1 MSAPR
6 PDQDPRVQ
14 RREPLAGPGS
24 AAPIT
29 GGLRTPLPTALNR
42 KDAAPSY
49 PAFRPRRWTLRARL
63 TALMLV
69 IAAAAMGTVDILL
82 PINLR
87 SSLSDSMDTNLR
99 TVIASIQQP
108 FNVRSLAYE
117 APSSDVGLTLV
128 TTDGVAKVVRASTAA
143 GDANPQVG
151 SSPPTTGIATVGDVH
166 TRAKYRI
173 LAVAI
178 RDVETNARAGYVVA
192 WAPLAPM
199 SEAVGELVVT
209 ALLITAAVL
218 ILLGA
223 VASVV
228 IRREL
233 KPLEAMA
240 TAADDIAAGD
250 LGRRVYPGSA
260 GTEVARLGYAFNG
273 MLDGISQLL
282 DERAR
287 NEQRMRQFLADAS
300 HELRTPVAAVR
311 GYTDLYKAGMLP
323 EDEAVGRA
331 MQRMGFEA
339 DRMGALVG
347 DLLTLIQADNE
358 GAEKYEPV
366 DLAEV
371 LTGVVD
377 DAAVIDPT
385 RTWRMLDAG
394 GRVNP
399 QVGTPPDPESEDYV
413 RSGAGDR
420 QTDPHGFAPVGSPR
434 PLVIGD
440 RHRLHQVFANL
451 LANIRTHTDPGTV
464 ATVQVGVTG
473 GEVTVVVSDNGPG
486 VSDADLPKLF
496 DRFYRVDAS
505 RSRIKGGTG
514 LGLSIVSAIVRNH
527 RGRVTASHTPGGGLT
542 TTVTLPLWL
551 EPLKT
556 PGAPSKTADH
566 PDGADAADTPRTSE
580 RSGPISLGSGG
591 LAQRLTGGQRRNRSQ
606 QRP

>member
-1 MSAPR
+1 MP
-6 PDQDPRVQ
+6 
-14 RREPLAGPGS
+14 AG
-24 AAPIT
+24 
-29 GGLRTPLPTALNR
+29 LPTGLPAAVNR

-49 PAFRPRRWTLRARL
+49 PAFRPRRWSLRARL
-63 TALMLV
+63 TALVLV
-69 IAAAAMGTVDILL
+69 ISAAALGAVDILL

-87 SSLSDSMDTNLR
+87 SSLSDTMDANLR
-99 TVIASIQQP
+99 TVIASIPQP

-128 TTDGVAKVVRASTAA
+128 TNDGMAKVVRASTAA
-143 GDANPQVG
+143 GDANPRVG
-151 SSPPTTGIATVGDVH
+151 ASPPTAGVATVGDVH
-166 TRAKYRI
+166 TGAKYRI
-173 LAVAI
+173 LAAEI
-178 RDVETNARAGYVVA
+178 KDVTSGEPAGYVVA

-199 SEAVGELVVT
+199 SEAVGRLVFT
-209 ALLITAAVL
+209 ELLITAAVL

-240 TAADDIAAGD
+240 TAADDIAGGD

-311 GYTDLYKAGMLP
+311 GYTDLYQAGMLP

-358 GAEKYEPV
+358 SAEKYEPV

-385 RTWRMLDAG
+385 RTWRMLDAS

-399 QVGTPPDPESEDYV
+399 QVGTPADPNSDDYV
-413 RSGAGDR
+413 RSGALDA
-420 QTDPHGFAPVGSPR
+420 QTDPHGFAPVGSAR
-434 PLVIGD
+434 PLVMGD

-451 LANIRTHTDPGTV
+451 LANIRTHTGPGTV

-473 GEVTVVVSDNGPG
+473 SDVTVVVSDDGPG

-556 PGAPSKTADH
+556 AASPAKSPAKSPARSTDADDAS
-566 PDGADAADTPRTSE
+566 DGQDTPKAHE
-580 RSGPISLGSGG
+580 RSGPISLGGGG

-606 QRP
+606 QQRS